1 MSEERETRRESS
13 CPARFA
19 WGGHRGALIMCIDD
33 DAHSR
38 HVTRDVIEH
47 AGHGFLG
54 VGSGAECLALLQRTN
69 PRIILLDI
77 IMPEMD
83 GYETCRRIRLHY
95 PLLRARIIY
104 VTALGSPEDVTRA
117 LGTDADDYI
126 VKPYR
131 AERLRERIQ
140 HWLREG
146 PRELEP

>member
-1 MSEERETRRESS
+1 MSE
-13 CPARFA
+13 ARDEANRPRVA
-19 WGGHRGALIMCIDD
+19 WGGHRGALVLCVDD
-33 DAHSR
+33 DATSR
-38 HVTRDVIEH
+38 HVTKELIER

-83 GYETCRRIRLHY
+83 GYETCRRIRLHF

-104 VTALGSPEDVTRA
+104 LTALGSPEDVTRA
-117 LGTDADDYI
+117 LGTDADDYL

-131 AERLRERIQ
+131 PERLRERIQ